1 MSKELEEARRQVE
14 VLLEQSRREAE
25 QRLTEV
31 RTAVQ
36 TEVGATPRKAYALM
50 LLAAGASGFALAL
63 RKSRRPRRPRRSR
76 KALKGE
82 SSRSR
87 KD

>member
-25 QRLTEV
+25 ERLTEV

-36 TEVGATPRKAYALM
+36 TEVGSAPKKVYPVL
-50 LLAAGASGFALAL
+50 LLAAGAVGFALA
-63 RKSRRPRRPRRSR
+63 RKRRPRKR
-76 KALKGE
+76 KGK

>member
-14 VLLEQSRREAE
+14 ILLEQSRREAE

-31 RTAVQ
+31 RTAVK
-36 TEVGATPRKAYALM
+36 TEVGAAPKKAYAL
-50 LLAAGASGFALAL
+50 LLMAAGAGGFALAL
-63 RKSRRPRRPRRSR
+63 RKRRRPKRVR
-76 KALKGE
+76 KAGRKGE

>member
-1 MSKELEEARRQVE
+1 MSKELDEARRQVE
-14 VLLEQSRREAE
+14 ILLEQSRREAE

-36 TEVGATPRKAYALM
+36 TEVGAAPRKAYALL
-50 LLAAGASGFALAL
+50 LLAAGAGGFALAL
-63 RKSRRPRRPRRSR
+63 RKSRRPRGPRKVR
-76 KALKGE
+76 KGE
-82 SSRSR
+82 SRSR